1 MRDEILGMLDE
12 LQVGDALPS
21 ERRLAQDLKRL
32 AADAARRDRR
42 AGPRGP
48 AAAPPRQRHLRRG
61 AEDRA
66 AADDDLVQRGHGPA
80 RDAPVAAASSASSV
94 QSAGAKLGQRLQI
107 SPVDEV
113 WVITRLRLADDET
126 MAIEWLHAPRRL
138 LPELR
143 REELAT
149 HSFYEL
155 LRVRRGI
162 TIASGTQTI
171 EPTVTSPEEA
181 ELLGVPVH
189 SPGVP
194 LRADHPERRRGGGG
208 VRPVRVPRGPVPAG
222 DGASPG
228 APLGAGLNGR
238 RPHEGGRRGVTLRR
252 PLRTGDAP
260 IIPPSGG
267 GERER

>member
-1 MRDEILGMLDE
+1 VSSVTQSNGRGSKQALVRDEILGMLDE

-21 ERRLAQDLKRL
+21 ERKLATDLKVSRPTL
-32 AADAARRDRR
+32 RAVIDELVREGLLLRRHGSGTYVAEPKIALPLTMTSFSEDMARRGMQPGSRVVDFE
-42 AGPRGP
+42 
-48 AAAPPRQRHLRRG
+48 LTT
-61 AEDRA
+61 
-66 AADDDLVQRGHGPA
+66 
-80 RDAPVAAASSASSV
+80 
-94 QSAGAKLGQRLQI
+94 AGAKLGQRLQI

-138 LPELR
+138 LGALR

-162 TIASGTQTI
+162 VIASGTQTI

-189 SPGVP
+189 SPAFLFERTTQSERGEVVEFVRSIYRGDRYRLVTE
-194 LRADHPERRRGGGG
+194 LR
-208 VRPVRVPRGPVPAG
+208 PA
-222 DGASPG
+222 
-228 APLGAGLNGR
+228 
-238 RPHEGGRRGVTLRR
+238 LR
-252 PLRTGDAP
+252 
-260 IIPPSGG
+260 
-267 GERER
+267 

>member
-1 MRDEILGMLDE
+1 VTGVASTNGRGSKQALVRDEILGMLDE

-21 ERRLAQDLKRL
+21 ERRLAQDLKVSRPTL
-32 AADAARRDRR
+32 RAVIDELVREGLLLRRHGSGTYVAEPKIALPLTMTSFSEDMARRGMR
-42 AGPRGP
+42 P
-48 AAAPPRQRHLRRG
+48 
-61 AEDRA
+61 
-66 AADDDLVQRGHGPA
+66 
-80 RDAPVAAASSASSV
+80 SSRVVSFEV

-181 ELLGVPVH
+181 ELLSVPVH
-189 SPGVP
+189 SPAF
-194 LRADHPERRRGGGG
+194 LFERTTQS
-208 VRPVRVPRGPVPAG
+208 
-222 DGASPG
+222 D
-228 APLGAGLNGR
+228 
-238 RPHEGGRRGVTLRR
+238 
-252 PLRTGDAP
+252 
-260 IIPPSGG
+260 G
-267 GERER
+267 GEVVEFVRSVYRGDRYRLVTELRPALR

>member
-1 MRDEILGMLDE
+1 MTGLAHTNGRGSKQALVRDEILGMLDE

-21 ERRLAQDLKRL
+21 ERRLAQELKVSRPTL
-32 AADAARRDRR
+32 RAVIDELVREGLLLRRHGSGTYVAEPKIALPLTMTSFCEDMARRGMR
-42 AGPRGP
+42 P
-48 AAAPPRQRHLRRG
+48 
-61 AEDRA
+61 
-66 AADDDLVQRGHGPA
+66 
-80 RDAPVAAASSASSV
+80 SSRVVGFEV

-181 ELLGVPVH
+181 ELLSVPVH
-189 SPGVP
+189 SPAF
-194 LRADHPERRRGGGG
+194 LFERTTQS
-208 VRPVRVPRGPVPAG
+208 
-222 DGASPG
+222 D
-228 APLGAGLNGR
+228 
-238 RPHEGGRRGVTLRR
+238 
-252 PLRTGDAP
+252 
-260 IIPPSGG
+260 G
-267 GERER
+267 GEVVEFVRSVYRGDRYRLVTELRPALR